1 MTEFDGDGVGVLFRA
16 KKAKRRPEPTTAT
29 TSKASKIRKVLRWR
43 AGGCGAAGGDSGGG
57 CAVTLVGGFV
67 PGLGNKEL
75 PGLLAAGVVKGVWLP
90 VADGVNA
97 EGNALT
103 VGGKDWNETG
113 DKGAGVIPSGGE
125 GCKRS

>member
-1 MTEFDGDGVGVLFRA
+1 M
-16 KKAKRRPEPTTAT
+16 
-29 TSKASKIRKVLRWR
+29 
-43 AGGCGAAGGDSGGG
+43 
-57 CAVTLVGGFV
+57 TLVGVFV

-103 VGGKDWNETG
+103 VGGKDWNGTG
-113 DKGAGVIPSGGE
+113 VQGAGVTPRGWE
-125 GCKRS
+125 GCSWL